1 MLVVASQVRMTG
13 SCGVAGFDP
22 ARWDVHGIDGL
33 GPMRSWVVRAALDDI
48 EIECVRGKVH
58 IRDAAELADMLDS
71 KSCSGDAR

>member
-1 MLVVASQVRMTG
+1 
-13 SCGVAGFDP
+13 
-22 ARWDVHGIDGL
+22 
-33 GPMRSWVVRAALDDI
+33 MRSWVVRAALDDI